1 MYNLAPKVYDID
13 YSFIVKNY
21 LSPALWEREWT
32 LYIYKDLEFSLLID
46 SIDCQNCAIR
56 FKIRIKTSCDQYSN
70 SAYIYHYMK
79 SSNITVL
86 KRQIN
91 GSMYDLMCGYE
102 RHIIRRSEEFKE
114 LMNMYA
120 DEDDNLTTIAEEFL
134 YENGVTNKDIRD
146 VYIDSYVSNNRKRY
160 TAESNY
166 MDAKKF
172 LILPDYF
179 LTLTKA
185 GNDDSRYNVCY
196 AKISKN
202 IDTTVIEK
210 LMEEAKEV
218 YEFGDEYTED
228 MKLQLEAI

>member
-1 MYNLAPKVYDID
+1 MYNLTPKVYDID

-21 LSPALWEREWT
+21 LSPSLWEKEWT
-32 LYIYKDLEFSLLID
+32 LYIYKDLEFSVLLDGINCQD
-46 SIDCQNCAIR
+46 SAIR
-56 FKIRIKTSCDQYSN
+56 FKIRIKNPQDGYSN
-70 SAYIYHYMK
+70 STFIYHYIK
-79 SSNITVL
+79 TSNITVL

-91 GSMYDLMCGYE
+91 GAMYELMCGYE
-102 RHIIRRSEEFKE
+102 RHVIRKSEEFEE

-120 DEDDNLTTIAEEFL
+120 DEDDNLETIAEEFL

-146 VYIDSYVSNNRKRY
+146 VYIESYVSNNRKRY

-179 LTLTKA
+179 LTLTKVA
-185 GNDDSRYNVCY
+185 GDDSRYNVCY

-202 IDTTVIEK
+202 IDTTIIEK